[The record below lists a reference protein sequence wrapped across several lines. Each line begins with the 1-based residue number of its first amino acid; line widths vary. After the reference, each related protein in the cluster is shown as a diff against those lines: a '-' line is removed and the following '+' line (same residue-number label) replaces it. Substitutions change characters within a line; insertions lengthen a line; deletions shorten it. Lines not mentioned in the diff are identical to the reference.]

1 MTKVRIVTDSGACL
15 PPELIE
21 RYGIEIIPHRI
32 RIGNSI
38 FEEGS
43 DFNADELFF
52 ELHANQAQPNGSHRL
67 PEVLAADTNSIL
79 DILTKSQP
87 GSEQILA
94 IHASSELSPMAQQ
107 VRRASEMIKGRYNI
121 RVLDSLSISYGLR
134 LLVENAAK
142 LAEQGTS
149 LNDIARIVNGS
160 VPHIYLASF
169 TESLNYLE
177 RSAHLSPSQSLLGTM
192 LGIKAMLM
200 MEEGKLATLEKV
212 QNRDEVIDKI
222 QIEVTD
228 YAPSLASYVGP
239 NTIGVIVYEGNR

>member
-67 PEVLAADTNSIL
+67 PEVLAADT
-79 DILTKSQP
+79 
-87 GSEQILA
+87 
-94 IHASSELSPMAQQ
+94 
-107 VRRASEMIKGRYNI
+107 NI

-212 QNRDEVIDKI
+212 QNRDEVIDKLQEFVQEFAYISRVGVFQHGYEKQQSALVDRLSVALPRI